1 MKKFTKTKSII
12 IPLPIK
18 DVDTD
23 MLIPAQQLTRIS
35 KEGYGEFLFEKLRAA
50 DKNFPLNLPKYKG
63 AKILVADTN
72 FGCGSSREHAVWAL
86 LDYGIEVVIAPSF
99 SDIFFNN
106 SMKNGLVLIALDKK
120 ITDLLLDR
128 ASKEILEAE
137 VDLSAKSLTIGDQKY
152 TFNFDPFRQHCI
164 MNGLDDLDYIL
175 SQQSGTK

>member
-1 MKKFTKTKSII
+1 MKKFIKTTSTI
-12 IPLPIK
+12 IPVPLK
-18 DVDTD
+18 DIDTD
-23 MLIPAQQLTRIS
+23 ALIPAQQLTNVT

-63 AKILVADTN
+63 AKILVADSN

-106 SMKNGLVLIALDKK
+106 SMKNGLILIALDKE
-120 ITDLLLDR
+120 ITDSLLDR
-128 ASKEILEAE
+128 ASKDNLVAD
-137 VDLSAKSLTIGDQKY
+137 VDLSARCLTIGDQKY
-152 TFNFDPFRQHCI
+152 TFNFDPFYQHCI

-175 SQQSGTK
+175 DTISQ